1 MRQTEKQKQRNRNR
15 GTDTGTERGQQTDRQ
30 DGGKGKENIER
41 TPACMELPDD
51 GGCMKRY
58 GLLPHSSL
66 CVQDHFNISIR
77 LA

>member
-15 GTDTGTERGQQTDRQ
+15 GTDTGTDRQ
-30 DGGKGKENIER
+30 DGGKGKENIGR

-58 GLLPHSSL
+58 GLLPHTSL
-66 CVQDHFNISIR
+66 CVQDHLNISMR